1 MINLQKIQKPRR
13 EGREEKTKHKRE
25 SQIARHTIVASRA
38 MIDAIFDG
46 SLCVLCILCG

>member
-25 SQIARHTIVASRA
+25 LLAIPSWEVAP
-38 MIDAIFDG
+38 
-46 SLCVLCILCG
+46 